1 MMTRQSSTTDSR
13 RSRLSRLLHVALIAA
28 VAAGMTIA
36 PGGQAEADDF
46 GTCSSTTGCR
56 ADDANMDYCTPYPW
70 PVADWGTP
78 FGDAMANLDAQT
90 DMYRTY
96 SNPCGPQTD
105 IGGYLNTSPERPS
118 GLGSTTRGVWICTK
132 RVAGRT
138 NTCDQGSMVIN
149 TALLPD
155 YYQRRKTMCHEIGH
169 AAGLTHTST
178 YGGCMVSGSS
188 TNVHYSSHHVSHIN
202 AAY

>member
-13 RSRLSRLLHVALIAA
+13 RSRLSRLLHVALITA

>member
-1 MMTRQSSTTDSR
+1 MTIP
-13 RSRLSRLLHVALIAA
+13 RSAAASKNSLVRFSQIILIAA
-28 VAAGMTIA
+28 IAAGFTLVSVPDA
-36 PGGQAEADDF
+36 KADDF

-96 SNPCGPQTD
+96 ANPCGPQTD
-105 IGGYLNTSPERPS
+105 IGGYLNTSPERPD

-132 RVAGRT
+132 KVAGKPT
-138 NTCDQGSMVIN
+138 TCDQGSMVIN
-149 TALLPD
+149 TSLLPN
-155 YYQRRKTMCHEIGH
+155 YAQRRKTMCHEIGH

-188 TNVHYSSHHVSHIN
+188 TNITYSSHHVAHIN